1 MESLDIKKTKL
12 SNALSALGFCLAVFI
27 PFILGFVQPDLEIS
41 TSEKRKLA
49 TLPNAPQTL
58 LDVQTY
64 PESLAS
70 YYSDHFGFRD
80 TFVRHYRKL
89 KYTIGDSTSD
99 DLTLGKDG
107 WLFLGNTNEA
117 YKKHGDPF
125 GDVRNKNL
133 YSEVELAAFADN
145 ITSFK
150 AWLKQRGIEYVFVI
164 APNKHTIYFDKL
176 PDYIKR
182 QGGKSATDQLVDYL
196 TQNTDVEI
204 VDLRA
209 ALIEGRKSHEV
220 YFKTDTHWNHHGANI
235 AQYEIM
241 KRVENKFP
249 DLIVSE
255 KFDVKSKGSRSGD
268 LSNMLGVKV
277 PSEENPQPV
286 FTKPC
291 SLKREP
297 KKFTPGEPYSWTCE
311 GAALKALIYK
321 DSFFV
326 ALEPYFRLKFG
337 KSTYIPKRATYDSV
351 VENLAKDTPHLVI
364 EEWVERKLPRAYT
377 ERYSPDD
384 VVEYKPALIASVTQ
398 ETPLS
403 FEKAKVVY
411 GQKDGGLKY
420 HQWDLN
426 GDGENTLSLTATGID
441 PIIYFPELD
450 MHHGTKYT
458 LHIKFKSDVKSDLRL
473 FYSTSEGENFPFTN
487 ENSIRKSVGIG
498 VNEFYIEF
506 SHPNMGRRLR
516 LDLISKLGTV
526 EVSQLELRQH

>member
-1 MESLDIKKTKL
+1 MEFLDIKKTRL
-12 SNALSALGFCLAVFI
+12 SNVLSALGFCLAVFI
-27 PFILGFVQPDLEIS
+27 PFIVGFMRPDLEIS
-41 TSEKRKLA
+41 TSEKRKLT
-49 TLPNAPQTL
+49 TLPKAPHTL
-58 LDVQTY
+58 LDVQAY
-64 PESLAS
+64 PAGLAS
-70 YYSDHFGFRD
+70 YYSDHFGFRN

-99 DLTLGKDG
+99 NLTLGKDG
-107 WLFLGNTNEA
+107 WLFLGNTSEA

-133 YSEVELAAFADN
+133 YSEVELAAFANN
-145 ITSFK
+145 IASFK
-150 AWLKQRGIEYVFVI
+150 AWLKERGIEYIFVI

-182 QGGKSATDQLVDYL
+182 SGEKSATDQLVDYL

-241 KRVENKFP
+241 KRIENRFP
-249 DLIVSE
+249 DLITSE
-255 KFDVKSKGSRSGD
+255 KFDVKPKGSRKGD
-268 LSNMLGVKV
+268 LSDMLGVEI
-277 PSEENPQPV
+277 PSEENLQPI
-286 FTKPC
+286 FTKAC

-311 GAALKALIYK
+311 GSALKALIYK

-351 VENLAKDTPHLVI
+351 VENLAKDTPHLLI

-377 ERYSPDD
+377 DRYSVDQD
-384 VVEYKPALIASVTQ
+384 VKFKAALISSVTQ

-411 GQKDGGLKY
+411 SQQDGGLKY
-420 HQWDLN
+420 HQWDAN
-426 GDGENTLSLTATGID
+426 GDDDNILSLTATGLD
-441 PIIYFPELD
+441 PIIYFPDLD
-450 MHHGTKYT
+450 MRDGTKYT
-458 LHIKFKSDVKSDLRL
+458 LHVKFKSDVKSDLRL
-473 FYSTSEGENFPFTN
+473 FYSTSEDKSFPFTN
-487 ENSIRKSVGIG
+487 ENSIRKSVNID

-506 SHPNMGRRLR
+506 SHPNIGNRLR
-516 LDLISKLGTV
+516 LDLISRLGAV
-526 EVSQLELRQH
+526 EVLELELREH